1 MVRRHAAR
9 AILVS
14 IMLTGLVGCS
24 PEQGDPSTSDK
35 ELVLAD
41 TARAVRQSPSKAG
54 IKMLQVRY
62 RNGEV
67 FRYRA
72 VQESEGGPDTAR
84 TTSKSTHYYTRMVRS
99 TRSDG
104 SYETVLRF
112 DSITVTGTIRN
123 VRTGATLMEQSY
135 RSSDTSAVNRKR
147 FPQFSSLIGEEVLVY
162 ISPDGRVQQVGDVS
176 PIVRK
181 IALAS
186 TQPMPP
192 AALEQVAAQ
201 LKNGI
206 YAAFTLQEFVPFP
219 KQPIDSTGT
228 WVNEQ
233 QSPLSEIFTV
243 LTRATYSID
252 RVYDLKGRRIG
263 AVTANVVGSVRAI
276 PLPKNSPLSISL
288 QTSQIAGSSSAVMDV
303 DRGFTVS
310 KKNQITMSMT
320 ARVGLPQG
328 GQQTVTQ
335 SQTSRYE
342 VELLP

>member
-1 MVRRHAAR
+1 MVRRHLAR
-9 AILVS
+9 VILVG
-14 IMLTGLVGCS
+14 IMLTGFVGCS
-24 PEQGDPSTSDK
+24 PDGGDPATADK
-35 ELVLAD
+35 QLALTD
-41 TARAVRQSPSKAG
+41 TASAERLTPARAG
-54 IKMLQVRY
+54 ITTLQVRY

-72 VQESEGGPDTAR
+72 IQESEGGPDTAR
-84 TTSKSTHYYTRMVRS
+84 TMSKSTHYYTRTVRS

-123 VRTGATLMEQSY
+123 VRSGATLMEQSY
-135 RSSDTSAVNRKR
+135 RSSDTSAANRKR
-147 FPQFSSLIGEEVLVY
+147 FPQFSSLIGEEVLIY

-181 IALAS
+181 IAMAS
-186 TQPMPP
+186 QQPMPP

-219 KQPIDSTGT
+219 KQPIDSSGT

-233 QSPLSEIFTV
+233 QSPLGEIFTV
-243 LTRATYSID
+243 LTRATYAID

-263 AVTANVVGSVRAI
+263 AVTANVVGSIRAI
-276 PLPKNSPLSISL
+276 PLPKNSPLTIDL
-288 QTSQIAGSSSAVMDV
+288 QTSQISGSSSAVMDV
-303 DRGFTVS
+303 DRGYTVS
-310 KKNQITMSMT
+310 KKNRISMSLT
-320 ARVGLPQG
+320 ARVGMPQG

>member
-1 MVRRHAAR
+1 MVKRHATR
-9 AILVS
+9 VGLVGM
-14 IMLTGLVGCS
+14 ILTGLVGCS
-24 PEQGDPSTSDK
+24 PDGADPATSDK
-35 ELVLAD
+35 EFVLAD
-41 TARAVRQSPSKAG
+41 TARAERQTPERAG
-54 IKMLQVRY
+54 IKTLQVRY

-72 VQESEGGPDTAR
+72 TQESEGGPDTAR
-84 TTSKSTHYYTRMVRS
+84 TTSKSTHYYTRIVRS

-104 SYETVLRF
+104 SFETVLRF
-112 DSITVTGTIRN
+112 DSIFVTGAVRN
-123 VRTGATLMEQSY
+123 ELTGAKLMEQSY
-135 RSSDTSAVNRKR
+135 RSSDTSAANRKR

-181 IALAS
+181 IAMAS
-186 TQPMPP
+186 QQPMPP
-192 AALEQVAAQ
+192 AGLEQVAAQ

-219 KQPIDSTGT
+219 RQSIDSSGT

-233 QSPLSEIFTV
+233 QSPLGEIFTV
-243 LTRATYSID
+243 LTRATYSME

-263 AVTANVVGSVRAI
+263 AVTANVVGSIRVL
-276 PLPKNSPLSISL
+276 PLPRNSQLTINL
-288 QTSQIAGSSSAVMDV
+288 QSSQISGASSAVMDV
-303 DRGFTVS
+303 DRGFTLS
-310 KKNQITMSMT
+310 KKNRISMT
-320 ARVGLPQG
+320 MAARVGLPQG

>member
-1 MVRRHAAR
+1 VAR
-9 AILVS
+9 AILLS

-24 PEQGDPSTSDK
+24 PDEGDLSTSDK
-35 ELVLAD
+35 ELALAD
-41 TARAVRQSPSKAG
+41 TARAVRQSPAKAG

-72 VQESEGGPDTAR
+72 IQESEGGPDTAR
-84 TTSKSTHYYTRMVRS
+84 TTSKSTHYYTRIVRS

-112 DSITVTGTIRN
+112 DSITVSGTIRN
-123 VRTGATLMEQSY
+123 MRTGATLMEQSY
-135 RSSDTSAVNRKR
+135 RSSDTTAVNRKR

-186 TQPMPP
+186 SQPMPP

-219 KQPIDSTGT
+219 KQPIDSSGT

-263 AVTANVVGSVRAI
+263 EFSAYVFGFVRDI
-276 PLPKNSPLSISL
+276 NLTI
-288 QTSQIAGSSSAVMDV
+288 M
-303 DRGFTVS
+303 
-310 KKNQITMSMT
+310 
-320 ARVGLPQG
+320 
-328 GQQTVTQ
+328 
-335 SQTSRYE
+335 
-342 VELLP
+342 